1 MRYEAGAW
9 MALTGMAWSAAA
21 LGAAAVPV
29 TEFELLDGRR
39 QSLELVDAI
48 VGEAMNTRD
57 VPGLGVALIRDG
69 RVTFAKSYGLRTL
82 DPPKPLQNDT
92 VMYGASLTKA
102 TFAYLVMQLVDEK
115 KIALDAPIGS
125 YLAKPLPEYGRYADL
140 ADDARWNRLTFRIL
154 LNHSTG
160 FANFRQLEP
169 DQKLRFHFDPGTRY
183 AYSGEG
189 LLLAQFVLEEGLKL
203 DVGKEMQ
210 ARIFDRFGMMRTS
223 MTWRDDFA
231 RNFAEGYTDSGEL
244 QPHSRRKSARAAGS
258 MDTSLGDWSR
268 FLAIVA
274 RGEGLSRQAR
284 AEMVR
289 RTILVDSEKQFP
301 TLAEV
306 RTDNWK
312 SIGLG
317 YAVGW
322 GVFDTPYGQAFFK
335 EGHDDGTANYAV
347 CVAAQRDCILLM
359 SNSVRAEAIFVSLV
373 HRLLGELPIP
383 AEWEG
388 YGPG

>member
-1 MRYEAGAW
+1 MTYKAGAW
-9 MALTGMAWSAAA
+9 MALTGMAWVAAA
-21 LGAAAVPV
+21 PAEAPV

-48 VGEAMNTRD
+48 VGEAMNARD

-301 TLAEV
+301 TLSEL
-306 RTDNWK
+306 RTDKWK

>member
-1 MRYEAGAW
+1 MTYRYRTW
-9 MALTGMAWSAAA
+9 MWLVGIFLVAPAHAATA
-21 LGAAAVPV
+21 HELQ
-29 TEFELLDGRR
+29 LLDGRTLP
-39 QSLELVDAI
+39 LELVDAI
-48 VGEAMNTRD
+48 VNEAMNTRD
-57 VPGLGVALIRDG
+57 VPGLGVALIDDG
-69 RVTFAKSYGLRTL
+69 RVVFARTYGKRSQEREL
-82 DPPKPLQNDT
+82 PLQTDT

-102 TFAYLVMQLVDEK
+102 TFAYLVMQLVDER
-115 KIALDAPIGS
+115 KIALDASIGT
-125 YLAKPLPEYGRYADL
+125 YLARPLPEYGRYADL
-140 ADDARWNRLTFRIL
+140 AGDVRWRKLTFRIL
-154 LNHSTG
+154 LNHTTG

-169 DQKLRFHFDPGTRY
+169 DQKLRFHWDPGTRY

-231 RNFAEGYTDSGEL
+231 SNFADGYTDSGEL
-244 QPHSRRKSARAAGS
+244 QQHSRRRNARVAGS
-258 MDTSLGDWSR
+258 MDTSLGDWAS
-268 FLAIVA
+268 FLAVVA
-274 RGEGLSRQAR
+274 RGEGLSLQAR
-284 AEMVR
+284 AEMIR
-289 RTILVDSEKQFP
+289 RSIEIDSAKQFP
-301 TLAEV
+301 TLDQP
-306 RTDNWK
+306 RTDRWK

-322 GVFDTPYGQAFFK
+322 GVFDTPFGQAFFK

-347 CVAAQRDCILLM
+347 CVAARRDCILLM
-359 SNSVRAEAIFVSLV
+359 SNSTRAEAIFVSLV
-373 HRLLGELPIP
+373 HKLLGELPIP